1 MAASFLLLLLTSAG
15 LFLSAQAQDC
25 PRPAGGDN
33 MGLKGDDV
41 LLQAFPDGTTVA
53 FACDVGFVTAGGSA
67 SVTCTAG
74 SWSALR
80 MTCDRKSCGAFDE
93 VPDGRVEFPE
103 GNEFGDRLT
112 VTCNPGYNMVG
123 NAHILCGNGGWMGR
137 APVCEVMYCQP
148 PETPTIGSFSP
159 VKDEYEYREVINFSC
174 PETFTLNGSK
184 SLSCSVTGVFL
195 PAVPKCVHVDCKEP
209 VVEFG
214 HWDAGSRGPYT
225 YKATVTFKC
234 NEGYRMTN
242 SATITCEINER
253 WEPELP
259 KCEAVPTDKTT
270 TTKSPES
277 TKKPTAAP
285 ADKTTT
291 TKSPE
296 STKKP
301 TAAPD
306 PNDGKRLYTG
316 LGVAFAVIALV
327 AIAVG
332 LWRCGFLK
340 WPMEKPGSGR
350 GRARAVPTEEE
361 VELGKRDDAAA
372 P

>member
-1 MAASFLLLLLTSAG
+1 MAASFLLLLTSVG

-25 PRPAGGDN
+25 SRPVGGEN
-33 MGLKGDDV
+33 MGLKGDDI
-41 LLQAFPDGTTVA
+41 LLESFPDGKKVA
-53 FACDVGFVTAGGSA
+53 FVCDVGFVAAGGSA

-74 SWSALR
+74 SWSALM
-80 MTCDRKSCGAFDE
+80 MTCDKKTCGAFDE
-93 VPDGRVEFPE
+93 VPNGSVDYPE

-112 VTCNPGYNMVG
+112 VTCNPGYHMVG
-123 NAHILCGNGGWMGR
+123 NAHILCGNEGWMGR

-148 PETPTIGSFSP
+148 PETPTIGSFYP
-159 VKDEYEYREVINFSC
+159 VKDAYEYREVIQFSC

-184 SLSCSVTGVFL
+184 SLSCSESGVFQ
-195 PAVPKCVHVDCKEP
+195 PAVPKCVQIDCKEP
-209 VVEFG
+209 FVKFG
-214 HWDAGSRGPYT
+214 HWDSGSRGPYT

-242 SATITCEINER
+242 SATITCGINER
-253 WEPELP
+253 WEPALP
-259 KCEAVPTDKTT
+259 TCEAVPKTT

-277 TKKPTAAP
+277 TKKPT
-285 ADKTTT
+285 
-291 TKSPE
+291 
-296 STKKP
+296 
-301 TAAPD
+301 APD

-350 GRARAVPTEEE
+350 GRARTVPTEED
-361 VELGKRDDAAA
+361 VELGKRDAAAA